1 MYSYTTNFQ
10 TDHNR
15 KKMKPDKMLGR
26 DTLTIVSTRS
36 NGTTQVRKAMFFFGS
51 CSIKNLPVSSFLL
64 QILVS
69 YGHSV
74 DQPRQNLVKAALQG
88 APKINFKGSVRQSL
102 FHFKKHQG
110 PKCDWFY
117 FTLFFLNFFFRWH
130 NHQARAETIHI
141 AFHVPGWIINLSVR
155 SNSWPSI

>member
-51 CSIKNLPVSSFLL
+51 RSIKSLPVSSFLL

-88 APKINFKGSVRQSL
+88 SPKINFKGSIRQSL
-102 FHFKKHQG
+102 FHFKKQSVI
-110 PKCDWFY
+110 DFISRY
-117 FTLFFLNFFFRWH
+117 FFLIFFFRWH

-141 AFHVPGWIINLSVR
+141 AFHVPGWIINLSIR